1 MSQNPREPSERA
13 SRPARREQPGE
24 APDPPGSAETK
35 STRTLSQA
43 TGQNLDEGRRLSSSQ
58 SVLPGAS
65 RAVPV
70 ADAGPTVFVPSAQ
83 APERRPRRWPLYGSI
98 FLFLAAIVAVGIMV
112 AWPKVNPLRPRS
124 TDPVEQVAADYLKAL
139 SSEDSPT
146 IKKLGT
152 VEEPPAIRSFR
163 NATRNPAANQVYK
176 GSFAPLGQ
184 LHARIDS
191 EYSYDPSIARFTPKN
206 PMGLGAELLDKGHEA
221 KADAEKSGLYKK
233 MQSGDPEEIFDAAE
247 QFGKVFTQLAEGAL
261 APKKIVPTYKMLV
274 DDSKPPLP
282 ADVKAIALEVAA
294 ATKDWDALLKRS
306 FHTLKADGPFVFER
320 AEVFANATDRLASS
334 GDPPSRLKL
343 TLVRFRLEGIDT
355 GWKVTSI
362 KRVLPGDQNKKP
374 EPAAPPASQQPYRSP
389 GETPSPYNGGTTS
402 EKN

>member
-1 MSQNPREPSERA
+1 MNESKSPRTGRACQSARA
-13 SRPARREQPGE
+13 SRETRRGAGPAPRCCRKQVVRP
-24 APDPPGSAETK
+24 
-35 STRTLSQA
+35 RSQA
-43 TGQNLDEGRRLSSSQ
+43 AGQNPDEGRRLSSSR
-58 SVLPGAS
+58 SVRSSAS
-65 RAVPV
+65 PAVPV

-98 FLFLAAIVAVGIMV
+98 FLFVAAIVAVGIMV
-112 AWPKVNPLRPRS
+112 AWPKVNPQRPRS
-124 TDPVEQVAADYLKAL
+124 TDPVERVATDYLKAI
-139 SSEDSPT
+139 STEDSPT

-163 NATRNPAANQVYK
+163 NATRNPAANQVFK

-191 EYSYDPSIARFTPKN
+191 EYSYDPSISRFKPKN
-206 PMGLGAELLDKGHEA
+206 AMGPAAETLDKLHEA
-221 KADAEKSGLYKK
+221 KAENEKSDVYKK
-233 MQSGDPEEIFDAAE
+233 MQSGDPEEMMDAAI
-247 QFGKVFTQLAEGAL
+247 QYAKGLTGLAQLADGVL
-261 APKKIVPTYKMLV
+261 APKKLIPTYKMLIE
-274 DDSKPPLP
+274 DSKPPLP
-282 ADVKAIALEVAA
+282 ADVKALALEVANG
-294 ATKDWDALLKRS
+294 TKDWDALLKRS

-362 KRVLPGDQNKKP
+362 KRVLPGDENKKP
-374 EPAAPPASQQPYRSP
+374 EPASPPASAAAIPVAR
-389 GETPSPYNGGTTS
+389 
-402 EKN
+402 